1 MTMNKNKINNFKRL
15 ANNRVN
21 KALVMLKLIGN
32 LSNRSHYEYSDTDIK
47 TIISALEK
55 EIKSIKEKF
64 KNSRADKKN
73 VGFQLE

>member
-21 KALVMLKLIGN
+21 KALVMLKLIAN

>member
-1 MTMNKNKINNFKRL
+1 
-15 ANNRVN
+15 
-21 KALVMLKLIGN
+21 MLKLIGN
-32 LSNRSHYEYSDTDIK
+32 LSNRSHYAYSDTDIK

-64 KNSRADKKN
+64 KNSIADKKN

>member
-1 MTMNKNKINNFKRL
+1 MNKNKINNFKRL

-32 LSNRSHYEYSDTDIK
+32 LSNRSHYAYSDTDIK